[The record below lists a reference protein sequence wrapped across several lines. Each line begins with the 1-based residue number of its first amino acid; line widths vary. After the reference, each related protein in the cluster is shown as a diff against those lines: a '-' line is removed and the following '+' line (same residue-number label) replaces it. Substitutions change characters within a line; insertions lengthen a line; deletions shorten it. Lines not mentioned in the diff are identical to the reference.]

1 LIILFIIALIAPYVA
16 PPFLT
21 YILLTFFCYVP
32 IVIGFNLLLGY
43 TGLLSFGHGLFVAI
57 GMYTSVYLMRNYGV
71 TSIEIML
78 ILAATLSAL
87 AGFGVGLLCIRY
99 VRIFFAMLTLAF
111 SMVFYSFLLKFY
123 WLTGGDEG
131 LGIYTRPA
139 LLGMKFDTL
148 YIMDF
153 LTKVYYYYVLAIM
166 VILLIFMYR
175 ITTSHFGICLRAVK
189 ENPRKADESGLNV
202 KKYRLYAFVISAIYT
217 GIGGALLVQVTRHVV
232 PAITYWTYSG
242 EIVFMTLLGGFNYFT
257 GPIIGAFVYIVLR
270 DLIMSLTI
278 YWRVILGVA
287 LLLIVIFVP
296 GGLMGGAKS
305 LSKLIIKKRE
315 SYEFS

>member
-1 LIILFIIALIAPYVA
+1 
-16 PPFLT
+16 
-21 YILLTFFCYVP
+21 
-32 IVIGFNLLLGY
+32 
-43 TGLLSFGHGLFVAI
+43 
-57 GMYTSVYLMRNYGV
+57 
-71 TSIEIML
+71 
-78 ILAATLSAL
+78 
-87 AGFGVGLLCIRY
+87 
-99 VRIFFAMLTLAF
+99 
-111 SMVFYSFLLKFY
+111 
-123 WLTGGDEG
+123 
-131 LGIYTRPA
+131 
-139 LLGMKFDTL
+139 
-148 YIMDF
+148 
-153 LTKVYYYYVLAIM
+153 
-166 VILLIFMYR
+166 
-175 ITTSHFGICLRAVK
+175 
-189 ENPRKADESGLNV
+189 
-202 KKYRLYAFVISAIYT
+202 T